1 MGVVGGQRRRGEKE
15 RKREELERKAL
26 REGRGPERLGSGQR
40 AKPGV
45 AEADGGSERGW
56 VGSGGQELA

>member
-1 MGVVGGQRRRGEKE
+1 MGRGEEE
-15 RKREELERKAL
+15 RKKGREKSLRKAL